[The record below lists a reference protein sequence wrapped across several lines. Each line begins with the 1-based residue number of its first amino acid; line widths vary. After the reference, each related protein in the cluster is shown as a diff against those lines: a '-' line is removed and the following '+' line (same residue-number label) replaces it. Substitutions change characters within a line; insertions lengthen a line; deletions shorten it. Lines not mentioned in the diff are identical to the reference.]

1 MTFSTADAVDLAAI
15 LRDAGLAELRPRF
28 RRLESGDV
36 RAKSGPLDL
45 VTAADEAAE
54 RRIAASLAAA
64 WPGAVIVGEEAAAA
78 DKRLLDRLGE
88 AELAFVVDP
97 LDGTFNYA
105 AGVPLF
111 AVMAAAVVRGEVV
124 MAAIHDPMGDD
135 TALAVRGEGAW
146 TEEPSGR
153 RRDLHVAA
161 PAPLAQMTAILS
173 WQFLPEPGR
182 GRVCA
187 ALPRL
192 AASWNYRCAG
202 HEYRVAA
209 AGHCHALLY
218 HRLLPWDHAPGWLL
232 HREAGGYSA
241 QFDGSAYSPLEI
253 AGGLICAPD
262 QESWTVLRD
271 TLLGDR

>member
-1 MTFSTADAVDLAAI
+1 MTFSAHDAVDLAAI
-15 LRDAGLAELRPRF
+15 LREAGRAELKSRF
-28 RRLESGDV
+28 RRLESGEV
-36 RAKSGPLDL
+36 RTKAGPLDL

-54 RRIAASLAAA
+54 RRITASLIAA
-64 WPGAVIVGEEAAAA
+64 WPGAVVVGEEAAAA
-78 DKRLLDRLGE
+78 DKELLDHLRE

-111 AVMAAAVVRGEVV
+111 AVMAAAVVRGEVA

-135 TALAVRGEGAW
+135 TAIAVRGEGAW
-146 TEEPSGR
+146 IEDPSGQR
-153 RRDLHVAA
+153 TDLHVAA
-161 PAPLAQMTAILS
+161 PAPLHEMTAVVS
-173 WQFLPEPGR
+173 WQFLPDPWR
-182 GRVCA
+182 GQVCM

-209 AGHCHALLY
+209 AGYCHALLY

-241 QFDGSAYSPLEI
+241 RFDGSAYTPLEV

-262 QESWTVLRD
+262 QASWCALREA
-271 TLLGDR
+271 LLAER

>member
-15 LRDAGLAELRPRF
+15 LRDAALAELRPRF
-28 RRLESGDV
+28 RRLESGEV
-36 RAKSGPLDL
+36 RTKAGPLDL

-54 RRIAASLAAA
+54 HRITASLAAA
-64 WPGAVIVGEEAAAA
+64 WPGAVIVGEEAVAA
-78 DKRLLDRLGE
+78 DKRLLDRLDE

-135 TALAVRGEGAW
+135 TALALRGEGAW
-146 TEEPSGR
+146 VEEPSGR
-153 RRDLHVAA
+153 RRDLHVAE
-161 PAPLAQMTAILS
+161 PAPLERMTAILS

-182 GRVCA
+182 GHVCA
-187 ALPRL
+187 ALPSL
-192 AASWNYRCAG
+192 AATWNYRCAG

-209 AGHCHALLY
+209 VGHCHALLY

-241 QFDGSAYSPLEI
+241 RFDGSAYTPLEV

-262 QESWTVLRD
+262 QQSWRVLRD
-271 TLLGDR
+271 TLLGDG

>member
-1 MTFSTADAVDLAAI
+1 MTFSARDAVDLAAI
-15 LRDAGLAELRPRF
+15 LREAAQAELRPRF
-28 RRLESGDV
+28 RRLDSGEV
-36 RAKSGPLDL
+36 RTKSGALDL
-45 VTAADEAAE
+45 VTIADEAAE
-54 RRIAASLAAA
+54 HRIAASLTAA
-64 WPGAVIVGEEAAAA
+64 WPGSLIVGEEAAAGN
-78 DKRLLDRLGE
+78 KRLLDCLGE

-111 AVMAAAVVRGEVV
+111 AVMAAALVCGEVA
-124 MAAIHDPMGDD
+124 MAAIHDPMGDN

-146 TEEPSGR
+146 IEEPSGR
-153 RRDLHVAA
+153 RGDLRVAE
-161 PAPLAQMTAILS
+161 PAPLGGMTAILS
-173 WQFLPEPGR
+173 WQFLPEPRR
-182 GRVCA
+182 GHVCA

-202 HEYRVAA
+202 HEYRLAA

-241 QFDGSAYSPLEI
+241 RFDGSAYTPLEV

-262 QESWTVLRD
+262 RASWTLLRD
-271 TLLGDR
+271 ALLGGD

>member
-1 MTFSTADAVDLAAI
+1 MTFSTGDAIDLAAI
-15 LRDAGLAELRPRF
+15 LRDAAQAELRPRF
-28 RRLESGDV
+28 RRLQGGEV

-54 RRIAASLAAA
+54 RRITASLAAA

-78 DKRLLDRLGE
+78 DKRLLDRLGK

-97 LDGTFNYA
+97 LDGTYNYA

-111 AVMAAAVVRGEVV
+111 AVMAAAVMRGEVV

-135 TALAVRGEGAW
+135 TALALRGEGAW
-146 TEEPSGR
+146 IEEPTGR
-153 RRDLHVAA
+153 RTDLRVAV
-161 PAPLAQMTAILS
+161 PVPLAQMTAILS
-173 WQFLPEPGR
+173 WQFLPEPWR
-182 GRVCA
+182 GRVCS

-218 HRLLPWDHAPGWLL
+218 HRLLPWDHAPGWLV

-241 QFDGSAYSPLEI
+241 RFDGSAYTPLEV
-253 AGGLICAPD
+253 AGGLICAPNR
-262 QESWTVLRD
+262 ESWTVLRD
-271 TLLGDR
+271 ALLGDH